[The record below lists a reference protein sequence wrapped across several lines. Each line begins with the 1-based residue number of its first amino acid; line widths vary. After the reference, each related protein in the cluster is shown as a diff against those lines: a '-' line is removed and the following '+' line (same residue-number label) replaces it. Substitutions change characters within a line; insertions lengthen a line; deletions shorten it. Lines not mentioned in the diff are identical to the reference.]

1 MRLLSAFVLALCL
14 LASSAH
20 AEPPKDDNRS
30 AQVQVSDESPRAMLQ
45 RFFTATRKGDYTR
58 AAEFLDVPPS
68 RTAEAGRLARR
79 LKIVLD
85 RKLWVD
91 VEGASPA
98 ATGNFD
104 DGLPPH
110 IEEVGRLPG
119 PTGAQEPLRLISTV
133 VDGRTSWRFT
143 RSTVQRIDAWYEA
156 LPDRLVI
163 DHMPDRLLR
172 MGPFELMWWQWIA
185 LPLSAVLCWLLG
197 RLFGWLTRR
206 ILSRFASRTTV
217 TWDDLLVARARGPL
231 TLFWSI
237 ACGYAVLPYLALAL
251 PAEKVTHAALKS
263 GLVAAIFWSALRSID
278 LASDVLTSTELP
290 PTPGTRAVLPIAA
303 RFGKVAVGAMLII
316 AVLSNFG
323 LPVASLIAGLGVG
336 GVALALAAQK
346 TVENMFGAVSIGA
359 DRPLKIGDFVKVGEL
374 LGTVESIGL
383 RSTRIRTL
391 DRTLVTIPNGGL
403 ADSRIE
409 SYTERDRIRFTTIL
423 GLEYGTKQ
431 AVLREV
437 IAKIERTLREHP
449 KIWPDT
455 VVVRFA
461 EFGPYSLNI
470 EIMVWFLV
478 TDFNDFRAIREGVL
492 FDIMTIV
499 EQEGAAFAFPTQT
512 LHLLRAN

>member
-1 MRLLSAFVLALCL
+1 
-14 LASSAH
+14 
-20 AEPPKDDNRS
+20 
-30 AQVQVSDESPRAMLQ
+30 
-45 RFFTATRKGDYTR
+45 
-58 AAEFLDVPPS
+58 
-68 RTAEAGRLARR
+68 
-79 LKIVLD
+79 
-85 RKLWVD
+85 
-91 VEGASPA
+91 
-98 ATGNFD
+98 
-104 DGLPPH
+104 
-110 IEEVGRLPG
+110 
-119 PTGAQEPLRLISTV
+119 
-133 VDGRTSWRFT
+133 
-143 RSTVQRIDAWYEA
+143 
-156 LPDRLVI
+156 
-163 DHMPDRLLR
+163 
-172 MGPFELMWWQWIA
+172 
-185 LPLSAVLCWLLG
+185 
-197 RLFGWLTRR
+197 
-206 ILSRFASRTTV
+206 
-217 TWDDLLVARARGPL
+217 
-231 TLFWSI
+231 
-237 ACGYAVLPYLALAL
+237 
-251 PAEKVTHAALKS
+251 
-263 GLVAAIFWSALRSID
+263 
-278 LASDVLTSTELP
+278 
-290 PTPGTRAVLPIAA
+290 VLPIAA
-303 RFGKVAVGAMLII
+303 RFGKVAVAAMLII

-455 VVVRFA
+455 VVARFA

-512 LHLLRAN
+512 LHLQRAT